1 MLDSRPK
8 GRGFEPHRCHCVV
21 VLEQGTFILST
32 GSTQDRR
39 QSKTILLSANVDQNS
54 LETEFSIGICRPTGD
69 KWQSKTLFLAS
80 FDPCSSIVK
89 SVCDCRLSGVVT
101 VTLYRTVKC
110 ILKKFIFNKWLA
122 QSLKYCILFIHSVF
136 TDIYCGYYD
145 NKIVELIYEIWTPQK
160 SLSIFKRSVVVLVR
174 V

>member
-1 MLDSRPK
+1 MKPVH
-8 GRGFEPHRCHCVV
+8 FCTFPVTTPH
-21 VLEQGTFILST
+21 
-32 GSTQDRR
+32 RR
-39 QSKTILLSANVDQNS
+39 QSKTLIPSTNVDQNS
-54 LETEFSIGICRPTGD
+54 LGTEFSIAICRSTGD
-69 KWQSKTLFLAS
+69 KWLSKTLFLAS
-80 FDPCSSIVK
+80 FDPRSSIVK

-145 NKIVELIYEIWTPQK
+145 IKIDELIYEIWTPK
-160 SLSIFKRSVVVLVR
+160 ITKVFLKDRS
-174 V
+174 